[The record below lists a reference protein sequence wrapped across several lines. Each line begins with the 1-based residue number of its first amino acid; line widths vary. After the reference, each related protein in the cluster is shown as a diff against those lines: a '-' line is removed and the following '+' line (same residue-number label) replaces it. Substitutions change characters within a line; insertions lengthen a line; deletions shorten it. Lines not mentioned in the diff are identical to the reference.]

1 MNNIIKLSLQNMLL
15 SYFIEFYLMSW
26 NFTMNALEYSFFSSK
41 RIWDIFLAAET
52 PARLYDHT
60 EYLSSFSSIE
70 NFFEVCLC
78 SLLFRGDLKWYTIYK
93 QLNIIQKFTLVGL
106 LGLSKNFNNNH
117 CKPHLLG
124 TDFFQKLT
132 IMYCL
137 RLTVFVMVHAIF
149 TRLLL
154 HINDWYNI

>member
-1 MNNIIKLSLQNMLL
+1 MKLHNECFRIFIFFFKKDMR
-15 SYFIEFYLMSW
+15 YF
-26 NFTMNALEYSFFSSK
+26 
-41 RIWDIFLAAET
+41 FLAAET

-137 RLTVFVMVHAIF
+137 RLTIDIIY
-149 TRLLL
+149 R
-154 HINDWYNI
+154 INS